1 MSESGTRRIGP
12 RFLRPTHRLRTERA
26 PRSSGATARLKAEL
40 QPGPPAARGA
50 LPGAAL
56 SDVLLFYS
64 WQCKQQRNTS
74 SQGYKEARRP
84 AG

>member
-1 MSESGTRRIGP
+1 MSESGTLRIGP

-40 QPGPPAARGA
+40 QPGPPAA